1 MASHRA
7 APVAGP
13 ALRSRPA
20 PRGSAATESTT
31 TEKMPWN
38 HTSIVQAPPHRA
50 PPNPTLAY
58 SSARTGVAY
67 SSHNVDQM
75 MRLSVA
81 ENVQPELQQQRGNVV
96 WLRAQNI
103 KLARANRQLV
113 LHVARLEAA
122 AQYGVGDGAIEAMRS
137 QLLVEYEREHELE
150 RRKHRRE
157 LEELQRA
164 LAIMTQRVDDL
175 QGRPSRPS
183 RGHRMDAHGFV
194 VEAGG
199 HGPVIIDTPMTRKLV
214 AGKVLTTEEM
224 ASLKAQALEALTDTD
239 EVVAARALAEQANA
253 ILRRDTSGLD
263 ELRLENTTLRKQLA
277 EFHHRAAEQG
287 ASGGSGGGGHG
298 TSVLAEENRSL
309 KALLLATEEQ
319 CARLSAASYY
329 ARGAGIQQERDVRLA
344 SL

>member
-1 MASHRA
+1 
-7 APVAGP
+7 
-13 ALRSRPA
+13 
-20 PRGSAATESTT
+20 
-31 TEKMPWN
+31 
-38 HTSIVQAPPHRA
+38 
-50 PPNPTLAY
+50 
-58 SSARTGVAY
+58 
-67 SSHNVDQM
+67 M

-103 KLARANRQLV
+103 KLARANRQLM

-175 QGRPSRPS
+175 QGKPSRPS

-199 HGPVIIDTPMTRKLV
+199 HGPVTIDTPMARKLV

-239 EVVAARALAEQANA
+239 EVAAARALAEQANA
-253 ILRRDTSGLD
+253 ILRRDTSGFD
-263 ELRLENTTLRKQLA
+263 ELRLENITLRKQLA